1 MTLALVKEASLNK
14 VKLINWRVEMLRIFR
29 VCGKKGYMW
38 FPGAILGSGKL
49 KNQCSKTQ
57 ICKV

>member
-1 MTLALVKEASLNK
+1 MTLALVKEASLHK
-14 VKLINWRVEMLRIFR
+14 VKLINWRVEMLTIFR

-49 KNQCSKTQ
+49 KNQCSKT
-57 ICKV
+57 